1 MEINNSNYNKEERL
15 KIVIDIINK
24 LKNFNIG
31 DKSNNE
37 IINLYNSNYSFITE
51 FKDITH
57 RYIKEGNIEKGFLE
71 FQEIGKKI
79 EYNFP
84 QKNYKKPLFV
94 IRFKS

>member
-1 MEINNSNYNKEERL
+1 MEINNSQSNYNKEERL

-24 LKNFNIG
+24 LKNFNMG
-31 DKSNNE
+31 DE
-37 IINLYNSNYSFITE
+37 IINLYNSNYSFIAE
-51 FKDITH
+51 FKVITN

-71 FQEIGKKI
+71 FEEIGKKI